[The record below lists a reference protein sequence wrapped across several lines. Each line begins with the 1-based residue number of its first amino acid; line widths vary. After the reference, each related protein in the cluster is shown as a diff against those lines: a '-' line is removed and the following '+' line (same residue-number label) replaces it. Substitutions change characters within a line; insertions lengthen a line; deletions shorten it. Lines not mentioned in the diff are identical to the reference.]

1 MSHPADFAKR
11 DRSSSTEKL
20 GEALRGALGGVE
32 LDGALESLVGVDDA
46 VDQIAVADLTVDQLT
61 GNGDDLMDD
70 DEPDQYCWGQNLK
83 GSPIGCAPGFQ
94 TGARRPRGPSAC
106 ACSRQPARDAHSSH
120 AMKRRQGALQEQ
132 VLHRLP
138 KVHHDPA
145 RAAEGPDAAA
155 FKPP

>member
-20 GEALRGALGGVE
+20 GEALRGALDGVE

-46 VDQIAVADLTVDQLT
+46 VDQIVGVDDLTVDHLT

-94 TGARRPRGPSAC
+94 TGARRPHAPLAC
-106 ACSRQPARDAHSSH
+106 ACSRHPARNAHSSR
-120 AMKRRQGALQEQ
+120 AM
-132 VLHRLP
+132 
-138 KVHHDPA
+138 
-145 RAAEGPDAAA
+145 
-155 FKPP
+155 